1 MWLLPMSLRAKMATV
16 ILLGIF
22 FIPFATSDL
31 RGLTHVLTCTDAV
44 SASLL
49 VDDTTDGDTAPVLGS
64 ADSVTRDEAGLGLC
78 GGLEVDL
85 QLSSAR
91 DGRAEVL
98 VAITT
103 TTGTPPEPTG
113 ARHPSITPFE
123 TFHAADGLFVIAAG
137 NDVLFEKL
145 CVCLDLPLADD
156 ARFATN
162 AERCRNAR
170 LLKRL
175 IEAVTLDN
183 TCAYWINRLTAAG
196 IPTGPIQN
204 VAQVLKD
211 PQILSRNMVVDVLD
225 RNGRYAFKAAGNPM
239 KVSGT
244 EDKTTRPPAPDL
256 DGNRGEILRWL
267 EQEV

>member
-22 FIPFATSDL
+22 FIPFANSDL

-98 VAITT
+98 VAIPNTT
-103 TTGTPPEPTG
+103 EHDWKGSVELRFDGTPVPVAIGSIAQGATERDTVELRVKRGEAYEITGT
-113 ARHPSITPFE
+113 
-123 TFHAADGLFVIAAG
+123 
-137 NDVLFEKL
+137 
-145 CVCLDLPLADD
+145 
-156 ARFATN
+156 
-162 AERCRNAR
+162 
-170 LLKRL
+170 LL
-175 IEAVTLDN
+175 I
-183 TCAYWINRLTAAG
+183 
-196 IPTGPIQN
+196 GP
-204 VAQVLKD
+204 
-211 PQILSRNMVVDVLD
+211 
-225 RNGRYAFKAAGNPM
+225 
-239 KVSGT
+239 
-244 EDKTTRPPAPDL
+244 
-256 DGNRGEILRWL
+256 
-267 EQEV
+267 